1 MGVYIASLNSGSNGN
16 CYYVGNETTAV
27 LIDAGISCR
36 EIEIRMKKCGLNIQL
51 VKAIFISH
59 EHSDHIKGV
68 SVFANRYKVPVY
80 ITPST
85 AKNGPKLIKH
95 ISKPFYAHQPI
106 QIESLSVIPFNKEHD
121 AADPHSFVV
130 SDNGINIA
138 VITDIGVVCN
148 QVSHYFQ
155 QCHAAFLESNYD
167 ETLLETGRY
176 SQILKDRIRGGK
188 GHISN
193 KQAVKLLDEYSAP
206 HLSLVLLSHL
216 SAENNSPELALQ
228 AFANH
233 TNRMQITVAS
243 RNQATEIFK
252 IVSDVQLNIKP
263 IPTNIRS
270 TQLGLF

>member
-16 CYYVGNETTAV
+16 CYYVGNETEAV

-59 EHSDHIKGV
+59 EHNDHIKGV
-68 SVFANRYKVPVY
+68 SVFANKYKVPVY

-95 ISKPFYAHQPI
+95 ISKPFFAHQPI
-106 QIESLSVIPFNKEHD
+106 QIESLTVIAFNKEHD

-130 SDNGINIA
+130 NCNGINIA
-138 VITDIGVVCN
+138 VITDIGIVCN
-148 QVSHYFQ
+148 QVTHYFQ

-167 ETLLETGRY
+167 EILLEKGRY
-176 SQILKDRIRGGK
+176 SQILKERIKGGK

-193 KQAVKLLDEYSAP
+193 KQAVKLLDNFSAP
-206 HLSLVLLSHL
+206 HLSHILLSHL
-216 SAENNSPELALQ
+216 SAENNTPELALQ
-228 AFANH
+228 SFAKH
-233 TNRMQITVAS
+233 INRIQISIAS
-243 RNQATEIFK
+243 RYQATGVFK
-252 IVSDVQLNIKP
+252 IDSPVKLNIKP
-263 IPTNIRS
+263 MQ
-270 TQLGLF
+270 TQIGSAQMKLF

>member
-16 CYYVGNETTAV
+16 CYYVGNETAAV

-36 EIEIRMKKCGLNIQL
+36 EIEIRMKKCGLDIQL

-68 SVFANRYKVPVY
+68 SVFANKYKVPVY

-95 ISKPFYAHQPI
+95 LSKPVYAHQPI
-106 QIESLSVIPFNKEHD
+106 QIESLLVIPFSKEHD

-148 QVSHYFQ
+148 HVRHYFQ

-193 KQAVKLLDEYSAP
+193 KEAGKLLDEYSAP

-228 AFANH
+228 SFANH
-233 TNRMQITVAS
+233 TNRMQIAVAS
-243 RNQATEIFK
+243 RYQATEVFK
-252 IVSDVQLNIKP
+252 IGSAVQLNVKP
-263 IPTNIRS
+263 IPTNS
-270 TQLGLF
+270 SGTQLGLF